1 MNVEGVAVL
10 SCNWSLGNI
19 LMYMERIGN
28 MIHDVHV
35 QSQKLPLMEYMFLTV
50 DPTDSSTY
58 ELIIVMPVIV
68 MKSLSYPS

>member
-1 MNVEGVAVL
+1 MNMGGVAVL
-10 SCNWSLGNI
+10 SCSWPLGNV

-35 QSQKLPLMEYMFLTV
+35 QSKKLPLMEYMFLTV
-50 DPTDSSTY
+50 DPMDSSTY